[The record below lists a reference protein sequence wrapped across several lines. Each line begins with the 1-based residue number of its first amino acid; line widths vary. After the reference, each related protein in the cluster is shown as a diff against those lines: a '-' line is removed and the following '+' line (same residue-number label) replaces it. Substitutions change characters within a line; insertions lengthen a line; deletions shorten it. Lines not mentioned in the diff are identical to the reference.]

1 MAEEPATKK
10 QKTED
15 YVLYYWPGLPG
26 RGEFVR
32 LAFEYSGVPYTENL
46 NPATLIPTLTTP
58 SKSSHP
64 PHFAPPALKLP
75 SGRFISQTGAILN
88 HVAPKLGLA
97 GEKGNK
103 VGKTTGAEWE
113 EAEEERS
120 AINQLVLTC
129 MDLTLEIHDTHHPVA
144 IDKYYEDQ
152 LSQAK
157 DRTASFRSLRL
168 PKFFAHFQNVL
179 ATNTEKHKNG
189 GTYLI
194 GSTTTTADLAL
205 FQVCSTITPSTFA
218 RLIKGFVEQVVD
230 GLLFAFPKRV
240 AALKATG
247 DYDNVFEL
255 YERVKNEK
263 GIKEYIASG
272 RRQKYANGIWRHY
285 EELDGDE

>member
-1 MAEEPATKK
+1 M
-10 QKTED
+10 
-15 YVLYYWPGLPG
+15 GG
-26 RGEFVR
+26 SRG
-32 LAFEYSGVPYTENL
+32 G
-46 NPATLIPTLTTP
+46 
-58 SKSSHP
+58 
-64 PHFAPPALKLP
+64 
-75 SGRFISQTGAILN
+75 
-88 HVAPKLGLA
+88 
-97 GEKGNK
+97 
-103 VGKTTGAEWE
+103 
-113 EAEEERS
+113 EERD
-120 AINQLVLTC
+120 QPVGL
-129 MDLTLEIHDTHHPVA
+129 DLYGSDVGGGYPYLFPDVRFLYAAVSFCFVHQIHDTHHPVA